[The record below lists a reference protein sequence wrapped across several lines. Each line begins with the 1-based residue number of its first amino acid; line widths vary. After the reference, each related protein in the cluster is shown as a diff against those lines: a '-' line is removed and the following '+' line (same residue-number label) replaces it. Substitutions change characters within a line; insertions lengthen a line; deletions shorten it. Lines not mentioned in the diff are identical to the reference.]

1 MSGKSLMHGHGES
14 YSGIVPT
21 KQPNKGGRPLAEVAE
36 GRPLAKENTPQP
48 NPCQTQSWE
57 SGPSGL
63 ERVREAARKDGKH
76 PIRMCASMPNIPRSE
91 VRTVCVRSAR
101 TGLRG
106 GQRVTAVPTA
116 TASARYISA
125 GHADLQTP
133 FCARTAT
140 PGQERLSPRQAF

>member
-57 SGPSGL
+57 SGPGWL
-63 ERVREAARKDGKH
+63 ERVRLHFDAKLPSIRGKN
-76 PIRMCASMPNIPRSE
+76 R
-91 VRTVCVRSAR
+91 VR
-101 TGLRG
+101 
-106 GQRVTAVPTA
+106 
-116 TASARYISA
+116 
-125 GHADLQTP
+125 
-133 FCARTAT
+133 
-140 PGQERLSPRQAF
+140 